1 MNHSLVNFEQSIEF
15 LLHFNRLV
23 FAMGGKSSVKMR
35 PSVSNTESSV

>member
-23 FAMGGKSSVKMR
+23 FAMGGKSCQNETISF
-35 PSVSNTESSV
+35 